1 MSDVRTIALTGATGF
16 VGRATLDAALAKGLR
31 VRALTRGTAVE
42 RDRVEWVRGTLEDA
56 EALRRLVDGAQ
67 AVIHV
72 AGLTNTRN
80 TSRFETANVTGTAN
94 MIAAAK
100 AAGMDEGT
108 GRFVFVSSLSAR
120 EPGLSE
126 YGASKA
132 RAEDLVKDSGL
143 NWTIVRPPAVYG
155 PGDKDMFE
163 LFRAAKFGFVPV
175 PPEGSTSI
183 IHVEDLARLL
193 VALAPVNPL
202 TKGQIYEPW
211 DDNAFG
217 YKHKELAELIGE
229 AMGNDQVTAVALPPA
244 VMRLGAQL
252 DGLLRGNKAKLTE
265 DRVGYMLHPDWVCDM
280 KKAPPISIWRAVW
293 SGKEGLA
300 ATAKWYQDEG
310 WL

>member
-1 MSDVRTIALTGATGF
+1 MNHVRTVALTGATGF
-16 VGRATLDAALAKGLR
+16 VGNATLEAALAKGLN
-31 VRALTRGTAVE
+31 VRALTRRVCS
-42 RDRVEWVRGTLEDA
+42 DRPRVQWVRGTLEDRKSLN
-56 EALRRLVDGAQ
+56 ELVEGAD
-67 AVIHV
+67 AVIHI
-72 AGLTNTRN
+72 AGLTSTRN
-80 TSRFETANVTGTAN
+80 TARFEGANVTGTSN

-100 AAGMDEGT
+100 AAGT
-108 GRFVFVSSLSAR
+108 PRFVFVSSLSAR

-132 RAEDLVKDSGL
+132 RAEALVRDTGL
-143 NWTIVRPPAVYG
+143 DWTIVRPPAVYG

-193 VALAPVNPL
+193 VALAPVDPVS
-202 TKGQIYEPW
+202 KGQTYEPW

-217 YKHKELAELIGE
+217 YEHKELARMIGE
-229 AMGNDQVTAVALPPA
+229 AMGNDNVTAAALPSK
-244 VMRLGAQL
+244 VMRLGAQI

-265 DRVGYMLHPDWVCDM
+265 DRVSYMLHPDWVCDM
-280 KKAPPISIWRAVW
+280 RKAPPISIWQATW
-293 SGKEGLA
+293 GGEDGLKM
-300 ATAKWYQDEG
+300 TADWYKQQG